1 MFLSLLTKE
10 EKFYFIDLII
20 KVVNVDGD
28 ATETEMQIINRLK
41 YEMGEEA
48 LKYRKSSMTL
58 EKLIEYFSSKPK
70 ATKNLIFMNLVST
83 SLYDEFYSVE
93 EHLLIEQ
100 VQNNFEISNKKKAEL
115 MKIVYAE
122 RDLREKA
129 KRTISE
135 WLFKNHLRKIIVH
148 YT

>member
-10 EKFYFIDLII
+10 EKHYFIDLLV

-28 ATETEMQIINRLK
+28 PTETEMQIINRLK
-41 YEMGEEA
+41 YEMGEDA
-48 LKYRKSSMTL
+48 IRYRKSNWSL
-58 EKLIEYFSSKPK
+58 EKLIDYFANKPK
-70 ATKNLIFMNLVST
+70 ATRNLVFMNLVST

-93 EHLLIEQ
+93 EHFLIEQ
-100 VQNNFEISNKKKAEL
+100 IQNAFEITNKKKSEL

-129 KRTISE
+129 KRTIAE
-135 WLFKNHLRKIIVH
+135 
-148 YT
+148 

>member
-10 EKFYFIDLII
+10 EKHYFIDLLV

-28 ATETEMQIINRLK
+28 PTETEMQIINRLK
-41 YEMGEEA
+41 YEMGEDA
-48 LKYRKSSMTL
+48 IRYRKSNLSL
-58 EKLIEYFSSKPK
+58 EKLIDYFANKPK
-70 ATKNLIFMNLVST
+70 ATRNLVFMNLVST

-93 EHLLIEQ
+93 EHFLIEQ
-100 VQNNFEISNKKKAEL
+100 IQNAFEITNKKKSEL

-129 KRTISE
+129 KRTIAE
-135 WLFKNHLRKIIVH
+135 
-148 YT
+148 

>member
-10 EKFYFIDLII
+10 EKYYFIDLIV
-20 KVVNVDGD
+20 KVVNVDGET
-28 ATETEMQIINRLK
+28 TETEMQIINRLK
-41 YEMGEEA
+41 YEMGEDV
-48 LKYRKSSMTL
+48 LRYRKSSHSL
-58 EKLIEYFSSKPK
+58 EKLIAYFTEKPK
-70 ATKNLIFMNLVST
+70 ATKNLVFMNLVAT

-93 EHLLIEQ
+93 EHLLVEQ
-100 VQNNFEISNKKKAEL
+100 IQNSFEISNKKKADL

-135 WLFKNHLRKIIVH
+135 
-148 YT
+148 

>member
-1 MFLSLLTKE
+1 MQISNYIEGVIIMFLSLLTKE
-10 EKFYFIDLII
+10 EKFYFIDLLV
-20 KVVNVDGD
+20 KVVAIDGD
-28 ATETEMQIINRLK
+28 ATEIEMQIINRLK

-48 LKYRKSSMTL
+48 LKYRKSNLTL
-58 EKLIEYFSSKPK
+58 EKLIEYFAQKPK
-70 ATKNLIFMNLVST
+70 ATKNLVFMNLIST

-100 VQNNFEISNKKKAEL
+100 IQNSFEITNKKKADL

-129 KRTISE
+129 KRIISE
-135 WLFKNHLRKIIVH
+135 
-148 YT
+148 